1 MAKENKHN
9 NSIETHEVANC
20 NLKPISHIENHIL
33 TIRDFQVMLDRDL
46 AELYGIETKFL
57 NLAVKRNIERFPAN
71 FMFQL
76 THEEFDSLR
85 LQFVTSN
92 GRGGNRYLPYA
103 FTEQG
108 VAMLS
113 AVLRSPT
120 AISVSVKIMEAFVTM
135 RRFLISNAQVFHRV
149 QNLEMHQLQTDK
161 KIDTILNKLESHELP
176 IEGIFYDGQ
185 IFDAHTFVCDLIRNA
200 KQHIVLIDNYIDDTV
215 LKRLDKRKAGVSAT
229 IYTQRITAGFQN
241 DIDTHN
247 AQYSAIVVKVTT
259 KAHDRFIIIDDT
271 VYHIGA
277 SIKDL
282 GKKIFAFGK
291 MNISPDDL
299 ISHFI

>member
-1 MAKENKHN
+1 
-9 NSIETHEVANC
+9 
-20 NLKPISHIENHIL
+20 
-33 TIRDFQVMLDRDL
+33 MLDRDL